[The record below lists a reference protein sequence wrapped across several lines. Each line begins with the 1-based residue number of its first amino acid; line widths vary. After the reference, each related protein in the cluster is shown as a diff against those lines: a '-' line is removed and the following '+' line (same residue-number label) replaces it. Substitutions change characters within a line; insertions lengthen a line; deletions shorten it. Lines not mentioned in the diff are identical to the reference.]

1 MPASSLQDVLVDLL
15 RAGRLG
21 HAYLVSHSEQ
31 DSAERDVRVAVQ
43 ALLCTQRS
51 PQGSACGQ
59 CDSCLQ
65 VLSGNHPGLTWV
77 DPDGASVKVAQM
89 RSAQGSDRLRSAG
102 GQLQVFVVSRAE
114 RLTLEAGNAILKWVE
129 EPGPDRLFLLMTAAL
144 QGVLPTLRSRCMTLR
159 LAAASTTGIAD
170 ALATKLG
177 QERFVQACASMVELT
192 AAALARRVDAWQVV
206 GRTVAKLRLTGEEAL
221 QFVDAWM
228 ALQGDVVQVLF
239 HGQAQTGLCE
249 LTDLQK
255 LTHGVG
261 AEQVAEFALLLAE
274 QRRRL
279 LSHVNVQA
287 SFEAMLIG
295 MASQGEGQAER

>member
-1 MPASSLQDVLVDLL
+1 MPATSLQDVLVDLS
-15 RAGRLG
+15 RVGRLG
-21 HAYLVSHSEQ
+21 HAYLVYHSEQ
-31 DSAERDVRVAVQ
+31 DSAERDVRAAVQ
-43 ALLCTQRS
+43 ALLCTQPS
-51 PQGSACGQ
+51 PQGSACGE
-59 CDSCLQ
+59 CDACLQ
-65 VLSGNHPGLTWV
+65 VLSGNHQGLTWV

-89 RSAQGSDRLRSAG
+89 RSAQGADRLRSAG

-114 RLTLEAGNAILKWVE
+114 RLTPEAGNAILKWVE

-159 LAAASTTGIAD
+159 LAAAPTTGTAD
-170 ALATKLG
+170 MLASKFG
-177 QERFVQACASMVELT
+177 QERFVQACAAMVELT
-192 AAALARRVDAWQVV
+192 ASALARRLDAWQVV
-206 GRTVAKLRLTGEEAL
+206 GRTVVKLRLTGEEAL

-228 ALQGDVVQVLF
+228 ALLGDVLQVMF
-239 HGQAQTGLCE
+239 HGQARTGLCE

-255 LTHGVG
+255 LTHGIR
-261 AEQVAEFALLLAE
+261 AEQVAELALLLAE

-295 MASQGEGQAER
+295 IAGKGEGQAER